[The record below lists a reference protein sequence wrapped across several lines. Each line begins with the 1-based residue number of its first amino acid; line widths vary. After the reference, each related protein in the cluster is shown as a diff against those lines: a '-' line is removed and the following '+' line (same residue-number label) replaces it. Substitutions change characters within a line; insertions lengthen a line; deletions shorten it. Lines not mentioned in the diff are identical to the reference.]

1 MVRKLRCHRLLEG
14 SLVINRQ
21 FRSEWQDSLRHSHS
35 GESNRVSARLTMRL
49 SLQSGDVD
57 TNSAANLAN
66 RHASFGWIVLLLLLV
81 GCADLSRKR
90 TPTYQE
96 PNNVTASAIFAVG
109 QGSHEVELQHLRNT
123 RDAAGLLRRA
133 WLELQVGQPQ
143 AALDT
148 SAQILFGSDKPSAND
163 ESFAR
168 YIRAEAYRR
177 QGNQERGK
185 FDLDR
190 ARLLALDP
198 ELQRRLS
205 KSPKPRS
212 LAGPIWGKLPI
223 MPRASWQ
230 PRPAVRNNLDVM
242 QQPRRITIHHSAMYF
257 RDTGQRAAA
266 AQISRIQ
273 RDHMRNRSY
282 GDIGY
287 HFLIDPSGRI
297 WEGRKMRY
305 QGAHASGSNN
315 IGNIGVCLLGNFVRQ
330 KQGQG
335 PTSAQI
341 ESMEG
346 LVMQMMQHYGF
357 GGESL
362 FCHSDFKNTACPG
375 TRMQP
380 IVRLFARQLKRNPR
394 ILATEEDDE

>member
-1 MVRKLRCHRLLEG
+1 M
-14 SLVINRQ
+14 
-21 FRSEWQDSLRHSHS
+21 
-35 GESNRVSARLTMRL
+35 SACLKMRG
-49 SLQSGDVD
+49 SLQSGEVA
-57 TNSAANLAN
+57 SSPRVAIANYLLAVG
-66 RHASFGWIVLLLLLV
+66 SVVLTLLLTS
-81 GCADLSRKR
+81 CADLSRRR
-90 TPTYQE
+90 TPSYQA
-96 PNNVTASAIFAVG
+96 PSRVTASAIFATG
-109 QGSHEVELQHLRNT
+109 KESPEAELQHLRY
-123 RDAAGLLRRA
+123 AQEVAGLLRRA
-133 WLELQVGQPQ
+133 WLELQVAQPQ

-148 SAQILFGSDKPSAND
+148 SSQVLFGANKPSAHD

-168 YIRAEAYRR
+168 YLRSEAYRR
-177 QGNQERGK
+177 QGNQERGQ

-198 ELQRRLS
+198 ELQRRLRS
-205 KSPKPRS
+205 KPIARS
-212 LAGPIWGKLPI
+212 LAGPSWGKLPVVS
-223 MPRASWQ
+223 RSSWQ
-230 PRPAVRNNLDVM
+230 PRPVVRNNLDAM
-242 QQPRRITIHHSAMYF
+242 QRPRRITIHHSAMYF

-266 AQISRIQ
+266 AQINRIQ

-297 WEGRKMRY
+297 WEGRKLRY
-305 QGAHASGSNN
+305 QGAHASGNNN

-346 LVMQMMQHYGF
+346 LVMQMMQRYGF

-375 TRMQP
+375 VRMQP
-380 IVRLFARQLKRNPR
+380 IVRLFARQLQRNPGA
-394 ILATEEDDE
+394 LTTEEDDE

>member
-1 MVRKLRCHRLLEG
+1 M
-14 SLVINRQ
+14 
-21 FRSEWQDSLRHSHS
+21 
-35 GESNRVSARLTMRL
+35 SACLKMRG
-49 SLQSGDVD
+49 SLQSGEVA
-57 TNSAANLAN
+57 SSPRVAIANYLLAVG
-66 RHASFGWIVLLLLLV
+66 SVVLTLLLTS
-81 GCADLSRKR
+81 CADLSRRR
-90 TPTYQE
+90 TPSYQA
-96 PNNVTASAIFAVG
+96 PSRVTASAIFATG
-109 QGSHEVELQHLRNT
+109 KESPEAELQHLRY
-123 RDAAGLLRRA
+123 AQEVAGLLRRA

-148 SAQILFGSDKPSAND
+148 SSQVLFGANKPSAHD

-168 YIRAEAYRR
+168 YLRSEAYRR
-177 QGNQERGK
+177 QGNQERGQ

-198 ELQRRLS
+198 ELQRRLRS
-205 KSPKPRS
+205 KPIARS
-212 LAGPIWGKLPI
+212 LAGPSWGKLPVVS
-223 MPRASWQ
+223 RSSWQ
-230 PRPAVRNNLDVM
+230 PSPVVRNNLDAM
-242 QQPRRITIHHSAMYF
+242 QRPRRITIHHSAMYF

-266 AQISRIQ
+266 AQINRIQ

-297 WEGRKMRY
+297 WEGRKLRY
-305 QGAHASGSNN
+305 QGAHASGNNN

-346 LVMQMMQHYGF
+346 LVMQMMQRYGF

-375 TRMQP
+375 VRMQP
-380 IVRLFARQLKRNPR
+380 IVRLFARQLQRNPGA
-394 ILATEEDDE
+394 LTTEEDDE